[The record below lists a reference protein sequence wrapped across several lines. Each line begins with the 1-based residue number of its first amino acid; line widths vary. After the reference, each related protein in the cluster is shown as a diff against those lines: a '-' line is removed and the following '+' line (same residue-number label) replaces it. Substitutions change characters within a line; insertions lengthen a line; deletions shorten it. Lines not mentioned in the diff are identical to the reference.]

1 MRTLKRIMAILLLS
15 ALTLFLSFNVY
26 AVTSRDVNKQIRTAQ
41 SLYFKGK
48 AQEAN
53 DALEKA
59 EEMAAEIMAGTDDA
73 EKKKIERLEGR
84 INKLRKDIDK
94 KLGQATSEATSSN
107 LDSTSSADKSS
118 TSENDGD
125 SLPSHVA
132 SDLKVVERYIGSA
145 QKSLESGDIPNA
157 TRSISNAQNKL
168 QQTAERKKRYFSPEH
183 PEYIAL
189 QKRIGK
195 LDAAVSEKEKG
206 AAAKNAAADLAAATN
221 KAESD
226 KWVAV
231 LKPYVTGL
239 GKPGYDPE
247 RYFVASFT
255 EEKSEMAKRFTIF
268 GMLSADMEAYRE
280 SGLNENATDELKL
293 VVRDIDYALSTFQES
308 TSLMADLKIKEAE
321 QKIDYITKW
330 LTDEAKKTDSNDL
343 PNTMNK
349 MTFESA
355 RRELDG
361 AAGLLGRN
369 DERVKMLET
378 KYQEALALDA
388 KLAKIRVGQTRMLPD
403 KFGGS
408 DLKILKQISEEVLR
422 KAKAGVKVL
431 RTTVVSS
438 DWQEENV
445 IEWTDTSRSVLRHRV
460 TRSVSTQVA
469 GKLDAETTLYT
480 IHIAKDRRTNGSWGQ
495 LHGHIMFEDPILE
508 KNVQK

>member
-1 MRTLKRIMAILLLS
+1 MRTHKRIMAVLLLS
-15 ALTLFLSFNVY
+15 ALTWFVSFNVY
-26 AVTSRDVNKQIRTAQ
+26 AGTSKDVNNQIRTAQ

-53 DALEKA
+53 AALETA
-59 EEMAAEIMAGTDDA
+59 EKIAAEIMAGTDDA
-73 EKKKIERLEGR
+73 EKKKIVRLER
-84 INKLRKDIDK
+84 QINKLRKDIDK
-94 KLGQATSEATSSN
+94 KLGKSMSEAKSSD
-107 LDSTSSADKSS
+107 LDNTSSAEKSS
-118 TSENDGD
+118 TSENDGG

-132 SDLKVVERYIGSA
+132 SDLRVVERYIGSA
-145 QKSLESGDIPNA
+145 QKSLESGDIVNA
-157 TRSISNAQNKL
+157 RRSMSNAQNKL

-189 QKRIGK
+189 QKRIDK

-206 AAAKNAAADLAAATN
+206 AAEKNAAADQAAATY

-255 EEKSEMAKRFTIF
+255 EEKSEMAKRSTIF
-268 GMLSADMEAYRE
+268 GMLSADMEAYRQ
-280 SGLNENATDELKL
+280 SGIDEKATDELKL
-293 VVRDIDYALSTFQES
+293 VVRDIDYALKTFQES
-308 TSLMADLKIKEAE
+308 TSLMAELKIKEAE
-321 QKIDYITKW
+321 QKIVYITNW
-330 LTDEAKKTDSNDL
+330 LNNEAKKTGSNDL

-355 RRELDG
+355 RRDLDG
-361 AAGLLGRN
+361 AARLLDTN

-378 KYQEALALDA
+378 KYQEALALDT
-388 KLAKIRVGQTRMLPD
+388 KLAKIRVEQTRMIPD

-408 DLKILKQISEEVLR
+408 DLKILKMKSEEVLR
-422 KAKAGVKVL
+422 MTKTGVTVL

-445 IEWTDTSRSVLRHRV
+445 IEWTDTSRSSLRHRV
-460 TRSVSTQVA
+460 THSVSTQVA
-469 GKLDAETTLYT
+469 GKLDGETTLYT
-480 IHIAKDRRTNGSWGQ
+480 IHIAKDRRMNGFWGE